1 MRNNCCLI
9 HKENAQNLIVM
20 TIDDIA
26 RELNISKTT
35 VSRALSGKG
44 RISDSTRSRVM
55 AYANDVNYKPSAI
68 AKGLATSKT
77 MNIGFVMPDEADIV
91 DMPFFQ
97 TCMWGITTMAAR
109 NDYDVFISMVS
120 SSDITG
126 VIRLVENHKVD
137 GLLLGR
143 TYTDDIAIKYLM
155 REKMPFVTIGSTDT
169 EGVVQVD
176 NNDRGGCS
184 DLTSL
189 LLLKGLRKLALV
201 GGDSTYVVNNN
212 RLRGF
217 LEGHERAGVTPGD
230 NLIRMNVNGVY
241 MIGKTVK
248 ELLAQRVDC
257 IIGMDDSICN
267 SILTVLVNEGVR
279 IPDDIKVASFF
290 NTSMINHNQPSI
302 TSLKYDVSKLGMTAC
317 ATLLDMING
326 RETRQITLMDFEV
339 SIKES
344 TRTV

>member
-1 MRNNCCLI
+1 
-9 HKENAQNLIVM
+9 M

-44 RISDSTRSRVM
+44 RISDSTRNRVM
-55 AYANDVNYKPSAI
+55 EYANVVNYKPSAI
-68 AKGLATSKT
+68 AKSLATSRT

-97 TCMWGITTMAAR
+97 TCMWGITNMAAR
-109 NDYDVFISMVS
+109 KDYDVFISTVN
-120 SSDITG
+120 SSDITA

-143 TYTDDIAIKYLM
+143 TYTDDIAIKYLIS
-155 REKMPFVTIGSTDT
+155 EKLPFVTIGSTDIR
-169 EGVVQVD
+169 GVVQVD

-189 LLLKGLRKLALV
+189 LLLKGLKKLALV

-212 RLRGF
+212 RLQGF
-217 LEGHERAGVTPGD
+217 LEGHDRAGVTPLD
-230 NLIRMNVNGVY
+230 NLIRMNVSGAY
-241 MIGKTVK
+241 MLEKTVK

-279 IPDDIKVASFF
+279 IPEDIKVASFF
-290 NTSMINHNQPSI
+290 NTSMLDHNQPSI
-302 TSLKYDVSKLGMTAC
+302 TSLKYDVSRLGMTAC
-317 ATLLDMING
+317 ETLLDLIDG

-344 TRTV
+344 TRTI

>member
-1 MRNNCCLI
+1 
-9 HKENAQNLIVM
+9 M

-44 RISDSTRSRVM
+44 RISDSTRNRVM
-55 AYANDVNYKPSAI
+55 EYANVVNYKPSAI
-68 AKGLATSKT
+68 AKSLATSRT

-97 TCMWGITTMAAR
+97 TCMWGITNMAAR
-109 NDYDVFISMVS
+109 KDYDVFISTVN
-120 SSDITG
+120 SSDITA

-143 TYTDDIAIKYLM
+143 TYTDDIAIKYLIS
-155 REKMPFVTIGSTDT
+155 EKLPFVTIGSTDIR
-169 EGVVQVD
+169 GVVQVD

-189 LLLKGLRKLALV
+189 LLLKGLKKLALV

-212 RLRGF
+212 RLQGF
-217 LEGHERAGVTPGD
+217 LEGHDRAGVTPRD
-230 NLIRMNVNGVY
+230 NLIRMNVSGAY
-241 MIGKTVK
+241 MLEKTVK

-279 IPDDIKVASFF
+279 IPEDIKVASFF
-290 NTSMINHNQPSI
+290 NTSMLDHNQPSI
-302 TSLKYDVSKLGMTAC
+302 TSLKYDVSRLGMTAC
-317 ATLLDMING
+317 ETLLDLIDG

-344 TRTV
+344 TRTI